1 MSLELNK
8 TTQSTPRRRG
18 RKPLSAKKELDK
30 DIIKEHLTNLE
41 VHTETLIAH
50 IPLENEDLFECHTFT
65 DNNKIDDVTK
75 LKSKIKELQNEIKLL
90 KEKQTVIK
98 EINRNEPV
106 VIESTLPTF
115 KLNEINEYSSVKCWW
130 CCNTFKS
137 KAIYLPHKLI
147 NNIYYVT
154 GIFCSFNC
162 VLSYNYNI
170 KDAYTVTRANLIYL
184 MYSQLLSP
192 IEHIVPAPPKEVLIE
207 FGGYLTIDEYREK
220 SVIYSREIK
229 VVLPPM
235 KSLHLVIEDI
245 NFNYPSNKKEF
256 IPLNEDDLQ
265 NAKKQLKLKRSQP
278 KKSNFISIEESLGLI
293 KV

>member
-8 TTQSTPRRRG
+8 LTHSTPRKRG
-18 RKPLSAKKELDK
+18 RKPLSAKKELNK
-30 DIIKEHLTNLE
+30 DIIKEHLTNLD

-65 DNNKIDDVTK
+65 DNNKVDDVSK
-75 LKSKIKELQNEIKLL
+75 LKSKIKELQNEIKML
-90 KEKQTVIK
+90 KENQTNVQTVK
-98 EINRNEPV
+98 KNEPI
-106 VIESTLPTF
+106 VIETTLPTF
-115 KLNEINEYSSVKCWW
+115 KLNEINEYTGVKCWW

-137 KAIYLPHKLI
+137 KAIYLPHKLV

-162 VLSYNYNI
+162 VLSYNYGI
-170 KDAYTVTRANLIYL
+170 KDAFTIARANLIYL
-184 MYSQLLSP
+184 MYSQLLNP
-192 IEHIVPAPPKEVLIE
+192 TEHIIPAPPKEVLVE

-229 VVLPPM
+229 IVLPPM
-235 KSLHLVIEDI
+235 KSLHLVIEDT
-245 NFNYPSNKKEF
+245 NFNYPSNKKEYV
-256 IPLNEDDLQ
+256 PLNEEDLI

-278 KKSNFISIEESLGLI
+278 KKSNFISIEDSLGLLA
-293 KV
+293 V